1 MDNLIGKKLDGRYLI
16 ESLIGVGG
24 MANVYKGRD
33 VRTGNQ
39 IAVKVLKEE
48 FLDNEELV
56 RRFKNESKAISI
68 LNHPNIVKV
77 YDVSVT
83 DQLQYI
89 VMEYI
94 DGITLKEYLKQRN
107 GALTWKE
114 VVHFAT
120 QVLSALDHAHSKG
133 IVHRDVKPQNIM
145 LQADGSIKMMDFG
158 IARFSRAQSQTVSD
172 KAIGSVHYISP
183 EQAKGDHTDARTDI
197 YSVGVMMYEMLSG
210 KLPFDGTGAVSIAIM
225 QISDKP
231 KPRAEVAPNIPVGL
245 RQITEKAMEKDPAD
259 RYQSAQEMLDAIAA
273 FRRDPSISFEY
284 EYNTQ
289 DNPDKTINRVVSS
302 STAKTAGKAAVSTS
316 QARRAG
322 TMNSGKGK
330 NVKKQK
336 AKAANGFSMLPIF
349 FGMAV
354 AFVIGAAILVYLI
367 FTNSTNSFFS
377 KHADVQLINFV
388 GMTEDEFRASDYNS
402 SLLAKWVYEYND
414 APEGTIFQQNPKQG
428 RTVKAGQKVTLKVS
442 LGTQWVTVPDVK
454 TYVSDDAKK
463 TLQDSGLQVVSKYV
477 EDESVAAGTVVYTE
491 PAGGET
497 VEGGST
503 VNMYIAR
510 SKRDNMVSVTSVT
523 GLQVSEG
530 TADLQRQNLVV
541 SVVEQPSSEAEG
553 TILNQE
559 PAAGTQVRIRS
570 TVRLYVATAM
580 PEVVQDPITSDS
592 PSSGDGAR
600 WPQEIT
606 DDNGNTWWVDV
617 EQRDGHVYRLD
628 TGEMLW

>member
-225 QISDKP
+225 QISEKP
-231 KPRAEVAPNIPVGL
+231 KPLAEVAPNIPVGL

-289 DNPDKTINRVVSS
+289 DNPDKTINRVVS

-580 PEVVQDPITSDS
+580 PEVVQDPIPSDS

-600 WPQEIT
+600 WSQEIT
-606 DDNGNTWWVDV
+606 DANGNTWWVDV
-617 EQRDGHVYRLD
+617 EQRDGHVYRVD

>member
-24 MANVYKGRD
+24 MANVYTGRD

-225 QISDKP
+225 QISEKP
-231 KPRAEVAPNIPVGL
+231 KPLAEVAPNIPVGL

-289 DNPDKTINRVVSS
+289 DNPDKTINRVVS

-580 PEVVQDPITSDS
+580 PEVVQDPSTSAS

-600 WPQEIT
+600 WSQEIT
-606 DDNGNTWWVDV
+606 DANGNTWWVDV
-617 EQRDGHVYRLD
+617 EQRDGHVYRVD

>member
-158 IARFSRAQSQTVSD
+158 IARFSRAQSQTVID

-225 QISDKP
+225 QISEKP
-231 KPRAEVAPNIPVGL
+231 KPLAEVAPNIPVGL

-289 DNPDKTINRVVSS
+289 DNPDKTINRVVS

-580 PEVVQDPITSDS
+580 PEVVQDPSTSDS

-600 WPQEIT
+600 WSQEIT
-606 DDNGNTWWVDV
+606 DANGNTWWVDV
-617 EQRDGHVYRLD
+617 EQRDGHVYRVD

>member
-24 MANVYKGRD
+24 MANVYKGCD

-225 QISDKP
+225 QISEKP
-231 KPRAEVAPNIPVGL
+231 KPLAEVAPNIPVGL

-289 DNPDKTINRVVSS
+289 DNPDKTINRVVS

-580 PEVVQDPITSDS
+580 PEVVQDPSTSDS

-600 WPQEIT
+600 WSQEIT
-606 DDNGNTWWVDV
+606 DANGNTWWVDV
-617 EQRDGHVYRLD
+617 EQRDGHVYRVD

>member
-225 QISDKP
+225 QISEKP

-302 STAKTAGKAAVSTS
+302 TAKTAGKAAVSTS

-336 AKAANGFSMLPIF
+336 AKAAKGLSMLPIF

-580 PEVVQDPITSDS
+580 PEVVQDPSTSDS

-617 EQRDGHVYRLD
+617 EQRDGHVYRVD

>member
-1 MDNLIGKKLDGRYLI
+1 
-16 ESLIGVGG
+16 
-24 MANVYKGRD
+24 
-33 VRTGNQ
+33 
-39 IAVKVLKEE
+39 
-48 FLDNEELV
+48 
-56 RRFKNESKAISI
+56 
-68 LNHPNIVKV
+68 
-77 YDVSVT
+77 
-83 DQLQYI
+83 
-89 VMEYI
+89 
-94 DGITLKEYLKQRN
+94 
-107 GALTWKE
+107 
-114 VVHFAT
+114 
-120 QVLSALDHAHSKG
+120 
-133 IVHRDVKPQNIM
+133 
-145 LQADGSIKMMDFG
+145 
-158 IARFSRAQSQTVSD
+158 
-172 KAIGSVHYISP
+172 
-183 EQAKGDHTDARTDI
+183 
-197 YSVGVMMYEMLSG
+197 
-210 KLPFDGTGAVSIAIM
+210 
-225 QISDKP
+225 
-231 KPRAEVAPNIPVGL
+231 
-245 RQITEKAMEKDPAD
+245 
-259 RYQSAQEMLDAIAA
+259 MLDAIAA

-302 STAKTAGKAAVSTS
+302 STAKTVGKAAVSTS

-336 AKAANGFSMLPIF
+336 AKAAKGFSMLPIF

-497 VEGGST
+497 VDGGST

-580 PEVVQDPITSDS
+580 PEVVQDPVTSDS

-617 EQRDGHVYRLD
+617 EQRDGHVYRVD

>member
-225 QISDKP
+225 QISEKP
-231 KPRAEVAPNIPVGL
+231 KPLAEVAPNIPVGL

-302 STAKTAGKAAVSTS
+302 TTKTAGKAAVSTS

-580 PEVVQDPITSDS
+580 PEVVQDPSTSDS

-600 WPQEIT
+600 WSQEIT

-617 EQRDGHVYRLD
+617 EQRDGHVYRVD

>member
-225 QISDKP
+225 QISEKP
-231 KPRAEVAPNIPVGL
+231 KPLAEVAPNIPVGL

-302 STAKTAGKAAVSTS
+302 TAKTAGKVAVSTS

-580 PEVVQDPITSDS
+580 PEVVQDPSTSDS

-600 WPQEIT
+600 WSQEIT
-606 DDNGNTWWVDV
+606 DANGNTWWVDV
-617 EQRDGHVYRLD
+617 EQRDGHVYRVD

>member
-24 MANVYKGRD
+24 MANVYKGCD

-225 QISDKP
+225 QISEKP
-231 KPRAEVAPNIPVGL
+231 KPLAEVAPNIPVGL

-289 DNPDKTINRVVSS
+289 DNPDKTINRVVS

>member
-225 QISDKP
+225 QISEKP
-231 KPRAEVAPNIPVGL
+231 KPLAEVAPNIPVGL

-302 STAKTAGKAAVSTS
+302 TAKTAGKAAVSTS

-336 AKAANGFSMLPIF
+336 AKAAKGLSMLPIF

-580 PEVVQDPITSDS
+580 PEVVQDPSTSDS

-600 WPQEIT
+600 WSQEIT

-617 EQRDGHVYRLD
+617 EQRDGHVYRVD